1 MSDVSTAR
9 AWASV
14 HATRPALN
22 IVALTAL
29 ASWALAQAT
38 IQDLG
43 VVRFFAEVSV
53 MLLLPAIGGVA
64 AATACHNEAG
74 LSLPDPAKAGAARLL
89 WAICWTAAATAAA
102 EVGQLADAP
111 TDPLATVRNTL
122 IYTGIALL
130 AVSGGFP
137 HMAWLPVLGYT
148 VVCMM
153 FGFPPNEPRY
163 YWWAAVMAADAT
175 VSQLVAA
182 GSWYGLALV
191 GYVFRGGVARIGRV
205 AGVSG

>member
-1 MSDVSTAR
+1 M
-9 AWASV
+9 
-14 HATRPALN
+14 
-22 IVALTAL
+22 ALTAL
-29 ASWALAQAT
+29 SSWFLAQAT

-74 LSLPDPAKAGAARLL
+74 LPLPDPARARVARFL
-89 WAICWTAAATAAA
+89 WAIGWTAAATAAA

-111 TDPLATVRNTL
+111 TDPAATVRNML

-130 AVSGGFP
+130 AVSSGFS

-163 YWWAAVMAADAT
+163 YWWAPVMEADAT
-175 VSQLVAA
+175 LEQLAAA
-182 GSWYGLALV
+182 GSWYGLALA
-191 GYVFRGGVARIGRV
+191 GYVFRGGSARIGPVGGGLPAHIRS
-205 AGVSG
+205 AP